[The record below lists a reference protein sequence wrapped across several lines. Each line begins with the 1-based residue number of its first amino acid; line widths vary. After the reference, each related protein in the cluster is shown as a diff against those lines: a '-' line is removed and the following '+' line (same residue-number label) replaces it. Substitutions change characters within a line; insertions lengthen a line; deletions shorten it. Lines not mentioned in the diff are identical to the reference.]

1 MARLSSELA
10 ALEAAHAEALASSST
25 AETALRKERDA
36 LSEKATSGARA
47 LAAAEERSAA
57 LAAELAGERAKVG
70 KLRRM
75 VEAAASHATR
85 VHARF
90 VPAWDAMSDM
100 VGTLEAA
107 TQEIA
112 ASEMEKSEIEPHDQ
126 RGAGD
131 RAGDPLGDEGPAEL
145 AS

>member
-1 MARLSSELA
+1 MQIRVADSQSRTPGWVSVNA
-10 ALEAAHAEALASSST
+10 FAHLQ
-25 AETALRKERDA
+25 LREGA
-36 LSEKATSGARA
+36 CARA
-47 LAAAEERSAA
+47 PVVFSL
-57 LAAELAGERAKVG
+57 
-70 KLRRM
+70 
-75 VEAAASHATR
+75 
-85 VHARF
+85 
-90 VPAWDAMSDM
+90 

-131 RAGDPLGDEGPAEL
+131 PAGDPLGDEGPAEL